1 MEKYIS
7 FSLGLLR
14 FIDSFQFLPYSLA
27 GLVED
32 LDNEN
37 PSNFKLIHHETSRT
51 RIPTAEHLT
60 SDINHG
66 TDPYF
71 LYQKCSI
78 PIWRGRSPRLKYGFL
93 ISHRKRLLLVV
104 GFDLLMKG
112 IDLFKNKRINVIPN
126 NMEKYISFSLG

>member
-37 PSNFKLIHHETSRT
+37 PSNFK
-51 RIPTAEHLT
+51 P
-60 SDINHG
+60 
-66 TDPYF
+66 
-71 LYQKCSI
+71 
-78 PIWRGRSPRLKYGFL
+78 
-93 ISHRKRLLLVV
+93 
-104 GFDLLMKG
+104 
-112 IDLFKNKRINVIPN
+112 
-126 NMEKYISFSLG
+126 MEKEYP